1 MNSPLL
7 IKNAQRTVPL
17 NPRPLRHLTRALI
30 QELLHID
37 EFDLCI
43 YVVGRDRMQKLNEK
57 HLHHRGCTDVI
68 TFDYGDPELRS
79 NIRRSSN
86 APAPELHGEI
96 FICAAEAVDQAR
108 QFRTKWESEL
118 VRYLI
123 HGVLH
128 LCGYDDQRP
137 ADRRR
142 MKREEDRLLK
152 QIGRLFPIK
161 KLRIRSATAT
171 RSNQGR
177 P

>member
-1 MNSPLL
+1 MKTALPSSTFRSTRGVSLL
-7 IKNAQRTVPL
+7 EILIVVTLVAIL
-17 NPRPLRHLTRALI
+17 AAIAIPRVAGTS
-30 QELLHID
+30 
-37 EFDLCI
+37 
-43 YVVGRDRMQKLNEK
+43 
-57 HLHHRGCTDVI
+57 
-68 TFDYGDPELRS
+68 DPY
-79 NIRRSSN
+79 
-86 APAPELHGEI
+86 
-96 FICAAEAVDQAR
+96 EAVDQAR